1 MSQTIHNPDQYMSDL
16 RQILAQGRKRLGL
29 LLGAGA
35 PASILVDKSTG
46 NLKSDGVPLIA
57 VTTEITQNVLK
68 ALSSKYGSVLNALVV
83 DLGGNPNIEQI
94 LSRVRTL
101 GEALGKSP
109 VHDLDGP
116 GFTQLGEAIC
126 NKIGKAV
133 DVRLPTQP
141 NAFSELAGWIGGT
154 ARDHAFEIFT
164 PNYDLLIEEA
174 FERAHIPYFDGFCG
188 SFEPFFD
195 PATIANNADLPPRW
209 ARLWKLHG
217 SLGWD
222 ENLRGEIV
230 RGKGTTATR
239 CIFPTYQKYEQTQ
252 KLPYS
257 AFFERLRKFLQLPDS
272 LLMTCGF
279 SFSDRHLVDVID
291 ESLASNRAAAVI
303 AFQFDSI
310 NLETT
315 ASRLASRRANMSVYA
330 RDGAV
335 INCVE
340 AKWQPGDL
348 PHPQWAPIRTS
359 YWRTSQSS
367 NEPCFIL
374 GDFSAFA
381 RYVALTRA
389 EQAPS
394 VEPVVSREP
403 TP

>member
-46 NLKSDGVPLIA
+46 NLKSDGFPLIA
-57 VTTEITQNVLK
+57 VTAEITQNVLK
-68 ALSSKYGSVLNALVV
+68 ALSSKYGSVLNALVA

-101 GEALGKSP
+101 AEALGKSQ
-109 VHDLDGP
+109 VHNLDGDA
-116 GFTQLGEAIC
+116 FTQLDEAIC
-126 NKIGKAV
+126 NEIGMAV
-133 DVRLPTQP
+133 NVRLPTQP

-164 PNYDLLIEEA
+164 PNYDFLIEEA

-195 PATIANNADLPPRW
+195 PATIANADLPPRW

-222 ENLRGEIV
+222 ENSRGEIV
-230 RGKGTTATR
+230 RGKGTAATR
-239 CIFPTYQKYEQTQ
+239 CIFPTHQKYEQTQ
-252 KLPYS
+252 KLPYA

-279 SFSDRHLVDVID
+279 SFSDTHLVAVID
-291 ESLASNRAAAVI
+291 ESLAANRAAAVI
-303 AFQFDSI
+303 AFQFGSI
-310 NLETT
+310 SLETAAT
-315 ASRLASRRANMSVYA
+315 RLALRRANMSVYA

-335 INCVE
+335 INCIE
-340 AKWQPGDL
+340 AQWQPGDL
-348 PHPQWAPIRTS
+348 PHPQWAPIRAS
-359 YWRTSQSS
+359 YWGTNQPATD
-367 NEPCFIL
+367 PCFLL

-389 EQAPS
+389 EQAQS
-394 VEPVVSREP
+394 VEPVVSKESAP
-403 TP
+403 

>member
-35 PASILVDKSTG
+35 PASMLVDKSTG
-46 NLKSDGVPLIA
+46 DLKSDGVPLIP
-57 VTTEITQNVLK
+57 VTAEITRSVLK
-68 ALSSKYGSVLNALVV
+68 ALSSNYGSVLEALVS
-83 DLGGNPNIEQI
+83 DLGGDPNIEQI

-101 GEALGKSP
+101 AQALGKSR
-109 VHDLDGP
+109 VHNLDGR
-116 GFTQLGEAIC
+116 GFGQLGEAIC
-126 NKIGKAV
+126 KEIGQTV

-195 PATIANNADLPPRW
+195 PATIANADLPPRW

-222 ENLRGEIV
+222 ENSRGEIV
-230 RGKGTTATR
+230 RGRGTAATR
-239 CIFPTYQKYEQTQ
+239 CIFPTDQKYEQTQ
-252 KLPYS
+252 KLPYT

-279 SFSDRHLVDVID
+279 SFSDKHLVDVID
-291 ESLASNRAAAVI
+291 ESLAANRAAAVI
-303 AFQFDSI
+303 AFQFGSI
-310 NLETT
+310 SLETA
-315 ASRLASRRANMSVYA
+315 ASRLARRRANMSVYA

-340 AKWQPGDL
+340 AQWQPGDL

-359 YWRTSQSS
+359 YWVTNQAL

-394 VEPVVSREP
+394 VEPVVSKEP
-403 TP
+403 TL

>member
-1 MSQTIHNPDQYMSDL
+1 MSDL
-16 RQILAQGRKRLGL
+16 RQILAQGRKSLGL

-46 NLKSDGVPLIA
+46 DLKSDGVPLIA
-57 VTTEITQNVLK
+57 VTAEITRDVLK
-68 ALSSKYGSVLNALVV
+68 ALSSKYDSVLNALVS

-109 VHDLDGP
+109 VHDFDGP

-126 NKIGKAV
+126 KKIGNAV

-195 PATIANNADLPPRW
+195 PATIANAADLPPRW

-222 ENLRGEIV
+222 ENSRGEIV
-230 RGKGTTATR
+230 RGKGRAATR
-239 CIFPTYQKYEQTQ
+239 CIFPTHQKYEQTQ
-252 KLPYS
+252 KLPYA

-272 LLMTCGF
+272 LLITCGF
-279 SFSDRHLVDVID
+279 SFSDTHLVNVID
-291 ESLASNRAAAVI
+291 ESLSANRAAAVI
-303 AFQFDSI
+303 AFQFGSI
-310 NLETT
+310 SLETA
-315 ASRLASRRANMSVYA
+315 ASRLAHKRANMSVYA

-340 AKWQPGDL
+340 AQWQPGDL
-348 PHPQWAPIRTS
+348 PHPQWAPIRAS
-359 YWRTSQSS
+359 YWGTNQPATD
-367 NEPCFIL
+367 PCFLL

-389 EQAPS
+389 EQAQS
-394 VEPVVSREP
+394 VEPVVSKEP
-403 TP
+403 TS